1 MTKGN
6 GRMKK
11 IVTLVFVLLTLLT
24 AAASAESYTQ
34 ADFEWAE
41 AVQDQSTLTLKE
53 QAKYLDIVKQRQRGI
68 ALLAMGGADTPFQIA
83 SAAQLAELAQYVNAG
98 DATFVS
104 AHYVL
109 TDDVNLSAYGNWTP
123 IGTINQP
130 FAGVFDGQNHVVTGL
145 KIDRSQGVYQG
156 LFGYVSGTD
165 DAHKA
170 QIKNVAVRDAQIR
183 AWTEVGAVVGRYG
196 QFTQGFVEPLEN
208 CAMIGGTIQGT
219 SGSMGQSSCVG
230 GIVGRACG
238 EIQRCYATGNII
250 GADNAIEYGGIVG
263 ETYKAVKA
271 CYWTGRLSA
280 LGSYADDF
288 GGIAGSARGAVT
300 NCYTTG
306 DITGSLDNAAT
317 LGSIVGCALDR
328 VTNCYATGSVKGWR
342 AIGGIAGQAYGDT
355 YAHATISGCMA
366 LNTSV
371 ESNPFY
377 SIGRVAGLTGQE
389 SVLNDNYAWDGMR
402 VNGQKIPEGQQS
414 VENGTDL
421 TYDDTNGLSRQFET
435 IFGGNSAWTYTEN
448 GLPTLKNVGGTQSSE
463 LPSWMLGSETTIY
476 ITTAQQLKR
485 LADEVNAGDSKSDK
499 TYLLA
504 NDIDLSGYPN
514 WTPIGT
520 FTPNSPQANCP
531 FSGVFDGQGYS
542 ITGLK
547 MSGNEDSKGLFG
559 YTYSGAIRNVV
570 IRNPEIEG
578 KDQVGALVGYQA
590 YSNQGIKNCAVI
602 GGKIQGRSHV
612 GGLVGYME
620 ESPIQNCYSTCE
632 VVAMDFYAGGIVGDH
647 RVVASIRNCYATGNI
662 SGTYSGGIV
671 GVAQDVERCVAL
683 GQTVTG
689 KSSNRVTDSV
699 RISDVYA
706 WGDMKVNGNT
716 VTYGA
721 ANNENGA
728 DLVCNGGALSKQFSE
743 IFANDDAWTYTE
755 NGLPIL
761 KVVKGEQSSEL
772 PSWMLS
778 DASTIYITT
787 AQQLKQLA
795 DEVNVGD
802 SKSGKTVLL
811 MNDIDLSVYPN
822 WSPIGTL
829 NMNWS
834 DVSRPFSGVFDGQNH
849 TISNLTCTSA
859 TNGYAGLFGNFDGTV
874 QNLILRD
881 AQITSES
888 NAGAVVSNNYGGRV
902 LNCAMIGGSVKGKS
916 IAGGVVSYNRGTVE
930 NCYATGDVTSLSG
943 SWICYVGGVVGY
955 NHMNG
960 TVQSCYAAGR
970 VESEKHAGG
979 AVGGNYGTV
988 QNCVALGQSVSA
1000 QGDAHR
1006 VVGENGGGTLSGN
1019 YAWSGVQVNGQ
1030 PVTDGLADNENGEDI
1045 LVHDGLIYGKN
1056 AQIFAWPGFDTA
1068 VWELRNDQTGKLP
1081 RIRGTNADP
1090 TLGLSAQSST
1100 VTCDVELNGDAGVS
1114 GIRYKVNDAANDTE
1128 YSGVF
1133 TVNLLDKLEIEPTIR
1148 TGYAFAQWSD
1158 GKTDNPYTMAVPGTV
1173 SLTAQTQ
1180 IETYTIDYE
1189 LNGGALEAGKTNP
1202 ATYTLETA
1210 AFRLEE
1216 PTRTGYT
1223 FAGWTGS
1230 NGTTP
1235 QTDVN
1240 IAQGST
1246 GNLYFEANWTANGYK
1261 ILYTGVEGADVST
1274 FPTKHVFGKDTAIPN
1289 PTKTDYSFAG
1299 WKVNG
1304 SAAARDLTLSGTAYT
1319 ADITLEAT
1327 WTANEFTITY
1337 SGVEGADVSTFPTKH
1352 VFGKDT
1358 EIPNPTKTGY
1368 GFAGWKVNGSAATR
1382 DLTLS
1387 GTAYTADITLEAT
1400 WTKLTEPTPSVI
1412 MEGGT
1417 AFIVGKA
1424 TEDAIMHI
1432 GKGVANF
1439 GVANLDYVD
1448 VDGKRLDPQFYTA
1461 KDGSILIT
1469 VHQAYLNTLSV
1480 GEHILTA
1487 HLKGPGYE
1495 GQTVSGKIVVAPV
1508 PDMSNLPQT
1517 GDASPVLL
1525 WGATLGLCAAVLA
1538 VMKRKKK

>member
-1 MTKGN
+1 MN
-6 GRMKK
+6 
-11 IVTLVFVLLTLLT
+11 
-24 AAASAESYTQ
+24 S
-34 ADFEWAE
+34 
-41 AVQDQSTLTLKE
+41 QDANRKAQVKNV
-53 QAKYLDIVKQRQRGI
+53 IVK
-68 ALLAMGGADTPFQIA
+68 
-83 SAAQLAELAQYVNAG
+83 
-98 DATFVS
+98 
-104 AHYVL
+104 
-109 TDDVNLSAYGNWTP
+109 
-123 IGTINQP
+123 
-130 FAGVFDGQNHVVTGL
+130 
-145 KIDRSQGVYQG
+145 
-156 LFGYVSGTD
+156 
-165 DAHKA
+165 
-170 QIKNVAVRDAQIR
+170 DAQIR
-183 AWTEVGAVVGRYG
+183 TKNTSGAVVGFYG
-196 QFTQGFVEPLEN
+196 DGGWGSQMEPLEN
-208 CAMIGGTIQGT
+208 CAMVGGSIEGCVDRAGYDQAAYIGGVVGRSNADVRFCYSTGT
-219 SGSMGQSSCVG
+219 VIVPQSAYDIGGVAGWVDGNVQSCYAAGSMDIFPYSRYQIFDIGGLAGGVDDDVSDCYSTVDVVG
-230 GIVGRACG
+230 LGDNTFTFGGVAGTVVGSVT
-238 EIQRCYATGNII
+238 RCFATGNVQ
-250 GADNAIEYGGIVG
+250 AWMNVGGVAGMVG
-263 ETYKAVKA
+263 TRGGSLTDCV
-271 CYWTGRLSA
+271 A
-280 LGSYADDF
+280 LN
-288 GGIAGSARGAVT
+288 GAVSG
-300 NCYTTG
+300 TTSSSRRISRVG
-306 DITGSLDNAAT
+306 NVFKSEGGSE
-317 LGSIVGCALDR
+317 
-328 VTNCYATGSVKGWR
+328 
-342 AIGGIAGQAYGDT
+342 
-355 YAHATISGCMA
+355 SG
-366 LNTSV
+366 
-371 ESNPFY
+371 
-377 SIGRVAGLTGQE
+377 
-389 SVLNDNYAWDGMR
+389 NYAWSGMK
-402 VNGQKIPEGQQS
+402 VNGNTVADDDVEGS
-414 VENGTDL
+414 NGADL
-421 TYDDTNGLSRQFET
+421 TYDDPNGLSRQFET
-435 IFGGNSAWTYTEN
+435 IFGGNSAWTYAEN

-476 ITTAQQLKR
+476 ITTAQQFKR

-504 NDIDLSGYPN
+504 NDIDLSGYPD
-514 WTPIGT
+514 WTPIGR
-520 FTPNSPQANCP
+520 FDPPDDMLP

-547 MSGNEDSKGLFG
+547 ISGNEDARGLFG

-671 GVAQDVERCVAL
+671 GVAQDVKRCVAL

-706 WGDMKVNGNT
+706 WGGMKVNGNT

-728 DLVCNGGALSKQFSE
+728 DLVYNGGALSTQFSE

-795 DEVNVGD
+795 DEVNAGD
-802 SKSGKTVLL
+802 SKSGKTYLL
-811 MNDIDLSVYPN
+811 ANDIDLSVYPN

-955 NHMNG
+955 NYMNG

-1090 TLGLSAQSST
+1090 TLSLSAQSIM

-1210 AFRLEE
+1210 VFRLEA

-1235 QTDVN
+1235 QTDVG

-1289 PTKTDYSFAG
+1289 PTKKDYSFAG

-1304 SAAARDLTLSGTAYT
+1304 SAAARDLTLSGTTYT
-1319 ADITLEAT
+1319 ADIA
-1327 WTANEFTITY
+1327 
-1337 SGVEGADVSTFPTKH
+1337 
-1352 VFGKDT
+1352 
-1358 EIPNPTKTGY
+1358 
-1368 GFAGWKVNGSAATR
+1368 
-1382 DLTLS
+1382 
-1387 GTAYTADITLEAT
+1387 LEAT

-1461 KDGSILIT
+1461 KDGSIILT

>member
-1 MTKGN
+1 MN
-6 GRMKK
+6 
-11 IVTLVFVLLTLLT
+11 
-24 AAASAESYTQ
+24 S
-34 ADFEWAE
+34 
-41 AVQDQSTLTLKE
+41 QDANRKAQVKNV
-53 QAKYLDIVKQRQRGI
+53 IVK
-68 ALLAMGGADTPFQIA
+68 
-83 SAAQLAELAQYVNAG
+83 
-98 DATFVS
+98 
-104 AHYVL
+104 
-109 TDDVNLSAYGNWTP
+109 
-123 IGTINQP
+123 
-130 FAGVFDGQNHVVTGL
+130 
-145 KIDRSQGVYQG
+145 
-156 LFGYVSGTD
+156 
-165 DAHKA
+165 
-170 QIKNVAVRDAQIR
+170 DAQIR
-183 AWTEVGAVVGRYG
+183 TKNTSGAVVGFYG
-196 QFTQGFVEPLEN
+196 DGGWGSQMEPLEN
-208 CAMIGGTIQGT
+208 CAMVGGSIEGCVDRAGYDQAAYIGGVVGRSNADVRFCYSTGT
-219 SGSMGQSSCVG
+219 VIVPQSAYDIGGVAGWVDGNVQSCYAAGSMDIFPYSRYQIFDIGGLAGGVDDDVSDCYSTVDVVG
-230 GIVGRACG
+230 LGDNTFTFGGVAGTVVGSVT
-238 EIQRCYATGNII
+238 RCFATGNVQ
-250 GADNAIEYGGIVG
+250 AWMNVGGVAGMVG
-263 ETYKAVKA
+263 TRGGSLTDCV
-271 CYWTGRLSA
+271 A
-280 LGSYADDF
+280 LN
-288 GGIAGSARGAVT
+288 GAVSG
-300 NCYTTG
+300 TTSSSRRISRVG
-306 DITGSLDNAAT
+306 NVFKSEGGSE
-317 LGSIVGCALDR
+317 
-328 VTNCYATGSVKGWR
+328 
-342 AIGGIAGQAYGDT
+342 
-355 YAHATISGCMA
+355 SG
-366 LNTSV
+366 
-371 ESNPFY
+371 
-377 SIGRVAGLTGQE
+377 
-389 SVLNDNYAWDGMR
+389 NYAWSGMK
-402 VNGQKIPEGQQS
+402 VNGNTVADDDVEGS
-414 VENGTDL
+414 NGADL
-421 TYDDTNGLSRQFET
+421 TYDDPNGLSRQFET
-435 IFGGNSAWTYTEN
+435 IFGGNSAWTYAEN

-476 ITTAQQLKR
+476 ITTAQQFKR

-504 NDIDLSGYPN
+504 NDIDLSGYPD
-514 WTPIGT
+514 WTPIGR
-520 FTPNSPQANCP
+520 FDPPDDMLP

-547 MSGNEDSKGLFG
+547 ISGNEDARGLFG

-671 GVAQDVERCVAL
+671 GVAQDVKRCVAL

-706 WGDMKVNGNT
+706 WGGMKVNGNT

-728 DLVCNGGALSKQFSE
+728 DLVYNGGALSTQFSE

-795 DEVNVGD
+795 DEVNAGD
-802 SKSGKTVLL
+802 SKSGKTYLL
-811 MNDIDLSVYPN
+811 ANDIDLSVYPN

-955 NHMNG
+955 NYMNG

-1090 TLGLSAQSST
+1090 TLSLSAQSIM

-1210 AFRLEE
+1210 AFRLEA

-1235 QTDVN
+1235 QTDVG

-1289 PTKTDYSFAG
+1289 PTKKDYSFAG

-1304 SAAARDLTLSGTAYT
+1304 SAAARDLTLSGTTYT
-1319 ADITLEAT
+1319 ADIA
-1327 WTANEFTITY
+1327 
-1337 SGVEGADVSTFPTKH
+1337 
-1352 VFGKDT
+1352 
-1358 EIPNPTKTGY
+1358 
-1368 GFAGWKVNGSAATR
+1368 
-1382 DLTLS
+1382 
-1387 GTAYTADITLEAT
+1387 LEAT

-1461 KDGSILIT
+1461 KDGSIILT

-1538 VMKRKKK
+1538 VMKRKKKDAA

>member
-83 SAAQLAELAQYVNAG
+83 GAAQLAELAQYVNAG

-145 KIDRSQGVYQG
+145 KIDRSQGECQG
-156 LFGYVSGTD
+156 LFGCVNSQ
-165 DAHKA
+165 DANRKA
-170 QIKNVAVRDAQIR
+170 QVKNVIVKDAQIR
-183 AWTEVGAVVGRYG
+183 TKSRSGAVVGFYG
-196 QFTQGFVEPLEN
+196 GWASQMEPLEN
-208 CAMIGGTIQGT
+208 CAMVGGSIEGCVDRAGYDQAADIGGVVGLSYADVRFCYSTGTVIVPQSAYDIGGVAGWVDGNVQSCYAAGSMDIFPYSRYQIFEIGGRVGGVDDDVSDCYSTVDVVGLGDDTFNFGGVAGTVGGSVTRCFATGNVQAWSTVGGVASVVGT
-219 SGSMGQSSCVG
+219 SGGSLTDCV
-230 GIVGRACG
+230 
-238 EIQRCYATGNII
+238 
-250 GADNAIEYGGIVG
+250 
-263 ETYKAVKA
+263 
-271 CYWTGRLSA
+271 A
-280 LGSYADDF
+280 LN
-288 GGIAGSARGAVT
+288 GAVSGT
-300 NCYTTG
+300 KSTSQGISRVGNVFKSEG
-306 DITGSLDNAAT
+306 GSE
-317 LGSIVGCALDR
+317 
-328 VTNCYATGSVKGWR
+328 
-342 AIGGIAGQAYGDT
+342 
-355 YAHATISGCMA
+355 SG
-366 LNTSV
+366 
-371 ESNPFY
+371 
-377 SIGRVAGLTGQE
+377 
-389 SVLNDNYAWDGMR
+389 NYASKGIPKAG
-402 VNGQKIPEGQQS
+402 NGRDS
-414 VENGTDL
+414 LLAADGTDL

-435 IFGGNSAWTYTEN
+435 IFGGNSAWTYAEN

-463 LPSWMLGSETTIY
+463 LPSWMLGSETTFY
-476 ITTAQQLKR
+476 ITTAQQLKQ

-504 NDIDLSGYPN
+504 NDIDLSVYPN
-514 WTPIGT
+514 WTPIGR
-520 FTPNSPQANCP
+520 FDPPDDMLP

-542 ITGLK
+542 ITGLTI
-547 MSGNEDSKGLFG
+547 SGNEDARGLFG
-559 YTYSGAIRNVV
+559 YTYCSAIRNVV

-602 GGKIQGRSHV
+602 GGKIQGRNHV

-620 ESPIQNCYSTCE
+620 QSPIQNCYSTCE
-632 VVAMDFYAGGIVGDH
+632 VVAMNFYAGGIVGDH

-706 WGDMKVNGNT
+706 WRRMKVNGIT
-716 VTYGA
+716 VTDGA

-728 DLVCNGGALSKQFSE
+728 DLVYNGGALSTQFSE

-761 KVVKGEQSSEL
+761 KALKGAQSSEL
-772 PSWMLS
+772 PTWVKAGSAANVVYIHTMADLANL
-778 DASTIYITT
+778 AS
-787 AQQLKQLA
+787 A
-795 DEVNVGD
+795 VNSGVNM
-802 SKSGKTVLL
+802 SGKTFLL
-811 MNDIDLSVYPN
+811 MNDIDLSGLN
-822 WSPIGTL
+822 WVPIGYYIDW
-829 NMNWS
+829 NNS
-834 DVSRPFSGVFDGQNH
+834 NNKPFSGVFDGQGH
-849 TISNLTCTSA
+849 SIIGLTISGGQND
-859 TNGYAGLFGNFDGTV
+859 AGLFGYTHLATIRNV
-874 QNLILRD
+874 VIRNP
-881 AQITSES
+881 QIEGRGEV
-888 NAGAVVSNNYGGRV
+888 GALVGRQGYSSTGIEKCAVIGGRIQG
-902 LNCAMIGGSVKGKS
+902 AGSVGGLVGYMEES
-916 IAGGVVSYNRGTVE
+916 PLQNCYTTCEVIATDSYAGGIVGSHLVGASIRS
-930 NCYATGDVTSLSG
+930 CYATGNVSG
-943 SWICYVGGVVGY
+943 RYSGGI
-955 NHMNG
+955 
-960 TVQSCYAAGR
+960 AGLTQGI
-970 VESEKHAGG
+970 E
-979 AVGGNYGTV
+979 
-988 QNCVALGQSVSA
+988 QCVALGQTVT
-1000 QGDAHR
+1000 GDGSSR
-1006 VVGENGGGTLSGN
+1006 VMYRSNGN
-1019 YAWSGVQVNGQ
+1019 ANVYAWSGMKVNNQ
-1030 PVTDGLADNENGEDI
+1030 TVTDGRVDNENGEDI
-1045 LVHDGLIYGKN
+1045 LAHNGLLYGKGG
-1056 AQIFAWPGFDTA
+1056 QIFAWPGFDTA
-1068 VWELRNDQTGKLP
+1068 VWELRNDQPGKLP
-1081 RIRGTNADP
+1081 RFKGTSADP
-1090 TLGLSAQSST
+1090 TLNLSAQTST

-1114 GIRYKVNDAANDTE
+1114 GFRYKVNDAANDTE

-1235 QTDVN
+1235 QTDVG

-1246 GNLYFEANWTANGYK
+1246 GNLHFEANWTANGYK

-1274 FPTKHVFGKDTAIPN
+1274 FPTKHVYGTDTAIPN
-1289 PTKTDYSFAG
+1289 PTKTGYGFAG

-1358 EIPNPTKTGY
+1358 AIPNPTKTGY
-1368 GFAGWKVNGSAATR
+1368 GFAGWKVNGSAAAR

>member
-183 AWTEVGAVVGRYG
+183 AQTEVGAVVGRYG

-219 SGSMGQSSCVG
+219 SGSGSQSSCVG

-238 EIQRCYATGNII
+238 EIQRCYATGDII
-250 GADNAIEYGGIVG
+250 GADNAREYGGIVG
-263 ETYKAVKA
+263 ESFKTVNA

-280 LGSYADDF
+280 LGSYANDF
-288 GGIAGSARGAVT
+288 GGIVGNAYDAVT

-306 DITGSLDNAAT
+306 DITGSLNNAAT
-317 LGSIVGCALDR
+317 LGSIVGCAMDR

-377 SIGRVAGLTGQE
+377 SIGRVAGITGQE

-414 VENGTDL
+414 VENGADL
-421 TYDDTNGLSRQFET
+421 TYDDPNGLSRQFET

-504 NDIDLSGYPN
+504 NDIDLSVYPN
-514 WTPIGT
+514 WTPIGR
-520 FTPNSPQANCP
+520 FDPPNDMLP

-547 MSGNEDSKGLFG
+547 ISGNEEARGLFG
-559 YTYSGAIRNVV
+559 YTYCSAIRNVV
-570 IRNPEIEG
+570 IRNPEIQG
-578 KDQVGALVGYQA
+578 GDKVGALVGHQA
-590 YSNQGIKNCAVI
+590 YSSEGIENCAVI
-602 GGKIQGRSHV
+602 GGKIQGSNRA

-706 WGDMKVNGNT
+706 WGGMKVNGNT

-728 DLVCNGGALSKQFSE
+728 DLVYNGGALSTQFSE

-795 DEVNVGD
+795 DEVNAGD

-829 NMNWS
+829 NLNWS

-902 LNCAMIGGSVKGKS
+902 LNCAMIGGSVKGKGV
-916 IAGGVVSYNRGTVE
+916 AGGVVCYNRGTVE

-943 SWICYVGGVVGY
+943 GRVCYAGGVVGY
-955 NHMNG
+955 NYTEG

-1000 QGDAHR
+1000 QGHAHR
-1006 VVGENGGGTLSGN
+1006 VVGENSGGTLSGN

-1045 LVHDGLIYGKN
+1045 LAHDGLIYGKN

-1090 TLGLSAQSST
+1090 TLSLSAQSIM

-1114 GIRYKVNDAANDTE
+1114 GFRYKVNDAANDTE

-1158 GKTDNPYTMAVPGTV
+1158 GKTDNPYTMAVPGAV

-1235 QTDVN
+1235 QTDVG

-1304 SAAARDLTLSGTAYT
+1304 SAATRDLTLSGTAYT
-1319 ADITLEAT
+1319 ADIALEAT

-1358 EIPNPTKTGY
+1358 AIPNPTKTGY

-1387 GTAYTADITLEAT
+1387 GTAYTADIALEAT

-1461 KDGSILIT
+1461 KDGSILIN